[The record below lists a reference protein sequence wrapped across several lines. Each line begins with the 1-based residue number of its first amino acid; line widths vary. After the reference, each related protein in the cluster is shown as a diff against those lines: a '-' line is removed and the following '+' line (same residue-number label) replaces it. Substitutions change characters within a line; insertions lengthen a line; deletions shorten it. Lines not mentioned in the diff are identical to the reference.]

1 MNNFENIIKLSQM
14 SAKPFGINS
23 YMANLIETQNK
34 ISKSFGSLN
43 RLSELAYNLNTN
55 SALQQISKS
64 IAFQSQLSIPQS
76 AVDVFG
82 SIYKQNEQI
91 AGTMKAVAQALKIH
105 LPTVTEINNLH
116 FAVSEISKQIALVA
130 VKSQDW
136 TILND
141 FEEVTE
147 QTLEFTEN
155 LTEGLDEEQQIKFQV
170 LLTTVL
176 SFLSKHKTLG
186 VSALLIVDIFL
197 RFAGI
202 HQYYDF
208 MKDKPAFA
216 EKSQINKVNIK
227 QDSIIHFIQEINKQ
241 IKKKNEYRI
250 TNRIC
255 QVKLKPN
262 TKTIT
267 IAKLPVNFQVI
278 VLQIN
283 HKWLLISYTDASDN
297 LPQTGWVM
305 KKYLKCAK

>member
-1 MNNFENIIKLSQM
+1 MNNFEEIIKLSQK
-14 SAKPFGINS
+14 SVKSFGVNS
-23 YMANLIETQNK
+23 YLTDMIDTHNK
-34 ISKSFGSLN
+34 ISKSLTGLN
-43 RLSELAYNLNTN
+43 KLSELAYSFTTN
-55 SALQQISKS
+55 SALEQISKS
-64 IAFQSQLSIPQS
+64 IAFQSQFSIPQS

-82 SIYKQNEQI
+82 SICKQNEQI
-91 AGTMKAVAQALKIH
+91 ADSMKAAAEALKIH
-105 LPTVTEINNLH
+105 LPTATEINNLH

-147 QTLEFTEN
+147 QTLDFTEN
-155 LTEGLDEEQQIKFQV
+155 LPEELDEEQQRKFQV

-176 SFLSKHKTLG
+176 SFLNKHKTLG

-208 MKDKPAFA
+208 LKDKPAMA
-216 EKSQINKVNIK
+216 EKAQINKVNIK

-241 IKKKNEYRI
+241 IKQKNEYRI

-262 TKTIT
+262 SKTIT

-305 KKYLKCAK
+305 KKYLKCPK